1 MAQKWPKIHEIW
13 ICGQNMAMISTK
25 TYTDHIS
32 VSTNLYVAQEK
43 NLREYFSGIVKM
55 AQTLKMA

>member
-32 VSTNLYVAQEK
+32 VIANLYVAEEK
-43 NLREYFSGIVKM
+43 I
-55 AQTLKMA
+55 